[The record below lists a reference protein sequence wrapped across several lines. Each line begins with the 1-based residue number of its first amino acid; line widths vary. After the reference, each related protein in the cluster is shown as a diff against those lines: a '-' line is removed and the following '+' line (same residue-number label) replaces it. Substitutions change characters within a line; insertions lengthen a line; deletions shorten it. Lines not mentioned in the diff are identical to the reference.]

1 MPTLRHVELLLG
13 TNSPAVDDIFNITSP
28 GIWSH
33 VTLLTNEMNGLL
45 LGQGD

>member
-13 TNSPAVDDIFNITSP
+13 TNSPAVDDMFN
-28 GIWSH
+28 SH